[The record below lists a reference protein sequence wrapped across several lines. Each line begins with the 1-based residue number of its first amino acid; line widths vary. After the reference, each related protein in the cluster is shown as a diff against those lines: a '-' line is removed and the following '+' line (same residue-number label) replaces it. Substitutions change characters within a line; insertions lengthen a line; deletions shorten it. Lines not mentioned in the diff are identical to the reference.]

1 MLMSALY
8 IGAVPYMQRSRDTK
22 RVTAI
27 FQYTSILEAYDKN
40 FDTFPS
46 NYGSGASALNT
57 GYCLSELVTR
67 SDIVAL

>member
-1 MLMSALY
+1 
-8 IGAVPYMQRSRDTK
+8 MQRSRDTK
-22 RVTAI
+22 RVSAI

-46 NYGSGASALNT
+46 NFGSGNSVISI

-67 SDIVAL
+67 SDVVAL